1 MRSYYEM
8 GLLRRRQSPDIP
20 PLVEAP
26 KAGEPIV
33 FDEEEQLAID
43 KEIKYQFDN
52 LFKDKVFPDAV
63 TNTLSKGFAADGLRK
78 VVKLRLH
85 SNDLKGAASTS
96 MKLLGIS
103 LEIMPSDWLI
113 LAKIFALHGDSI
125 RANNFI
131 AEANKTFKK
140 FRFDKLGNYS
150 NEGWKIQVQ
159 EVMNI
164 IDSIQR

>member
-1 MRSYYEM
+1 M
-8 GLLRRRQSPDIP
+8 GLFRRRQSPDIP
-20 PLVEAP
+20 PLVDLP

-33 FDEEEQLAID
+33 FHEEEQQAID
-43 KEIKYQFDN
+43 EQVQRELDYLKHDSGG
-52 LFKDKVFPDAV
+52 KVFPKEV
-63 TNTLSKGFAADGLRK
+63 TEILSTGFATDALRN
-78 VVKLRLH
+78 VVKRRL
-85 SNDLKGAASTS
+85 SRSDLKGAASTS
-96 MKLLGIS
+96 MKLFGIA
-103 LEIMPSDWLI
+103 LEIMPSDELI

-131 AEANKTFKK
+131 AAANKTFKK
-140 FRFDKLGNYS
+140 LRFDKMGDYS